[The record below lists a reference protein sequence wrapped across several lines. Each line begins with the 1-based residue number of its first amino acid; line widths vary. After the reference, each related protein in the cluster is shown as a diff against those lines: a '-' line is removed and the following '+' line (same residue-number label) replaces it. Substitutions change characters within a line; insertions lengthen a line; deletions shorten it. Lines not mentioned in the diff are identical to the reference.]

1 VGQAA
6 RSDRTCGKAHSVAE
20 QRLTTLSDYLGVLR
34 RRLWI
39 VILAIV
45 IAVAAA
51 YVVSNRETPAYKA
64 TSEVNVGGSSIS
76 SILNPAA
83 HVSSSVVQQ
92 NVASAAQSAH
102 TTSVAAATLR
112 AAGVRGMTPQ
122 DLLDETTITPSD
134 TTSFL
139 TIAVTDR
146 FPDQAMRLATTYA
159 VTYVN
164 VSNHQAVAGLTAK
177 IASLKAEIRRRK
189 AKIAE
194 EVAAGGQSA
203 GSADTTILQND
214 LKNLNQYDGGL
225 ASLANN
231 NQVAQ
236 RATESHK
243 VRPATTRNLAMGFG
257 IGLVIGLVL
266 VSLAEALDTRVRHS
280 DDVSTRLGLP
290 LLTRIPIPPRA
301 LRKASSLG
309 MLDDE
314 SGVQTEAYRKLRI
327 NLDFANLSIKART
340 IMVTSATEQ
349 EGKSTTVAN
358 LAVALARAGRRVVLV
373 DLDLRKPFLDRFF
386 DLTGRPGITDV
397 ALGHVTL
404 DQAMWSIPIPGAD
417 GGPQAGSLHVLP
429 SGPMPPNP
437 ADLIESSVVSEVL
450 LDLAER
456 ADVVLLD
463 SAPLLPVSD
472 GVILSNKVDGMLV
485 VVRASTVRRPVLT
498 ELQRV
503 LAACPAAKLG
513 FVLTGS
519 DEAEG
524 YGYYGYGGYGAP
536 TAAPVPARSPHEQ
549 APGVSPLANPAA
561 NGAEG
566 GVPGQ
571 SSPTQSH

>member
-1 VGQAA
+1 
-6 RSDRTCGKAHSVAE
+6 VAE
-20 QRLTTLSDYLGVLR
+20 QRLTTLSDYLAVLR

-39 VILAIV
+39 LVLAIV
-45 IAVAAA
+45 VAVAAA
-51 YVVSNRETPAYKA
+51 YVVSSRETPAYEA
-64 TSEVNVGGSSIS
+64 TAQVNVGANSIAT
-76 SILNPAA
+76 ILNPATRI
-83 HVSSSVVQQ
+83 SSSAMQQ
-92 NVASAAQSAH
+92 QVASAAATAH
-102 TTSVAAATLR
+102 TTPIARQALR
-112 AAGVRGMTPQ
+112 LAGVTDLTPKQ
-122 DLLDETTITPSD
+122 LLDESSVTASE
-134 TTSFL
+134 TSTFL
-139 TIAVTDR
+139 TVSVTDR
-146 FPDQAMRLATTYA
+146 FPDRATRLATDYA
-159 VTYVN
+159 KAF
-164 VSNHQAVAGLTAK
+164 VSASNRQAVAGLPKK
-177 IASLKAEIRRRK
+177 IAALQADINRLHT
-189 AKIAE
+189 KIDQE
-194 EVAAGGQSA
+194 TAANGQSA
-203 GSADTTILQND
+203 GSADQTLLQADVKQLQALQNGRD
-214 LKNLNQYDGGL
+214 
-225 ASLANN
+225 SLSNN
-231 NQVAQ
+231 NKVAQ
-236 RATESHK
+236 NAEDATK

-280 DDVSTRLGLP
+280 DDVSSRLGLP
-290 LLTRIPIPPRA
+290 LLTRIPIPPRS
-301 LRKASSLG
+301 LRKASSLS

-314 SGVQTEAYRKLRI
+314 SGIQTEAYRKLRI

-386 DLTGRPGITDV
+386 DLAGRPGMTDV

-536 TAAPVPARSPHEQ
+536 TAAPVPARPPQEQ
-549 APGVSPLANPAA
+549 GAPGVSPLANPAS
-561 NGAEG
+561 NGSE
-566 GVPGQ
+566 GVPGGQ

>member
-1 VGQAA
+1 
-6 RSDRTCGKAHSVAE
+6 VAE
-20 QRLTTLSDYLGVLR
+20 QRLTTLSDYLAVLR

-39 VILAIV
+39 VILAIAV
-45 IAVAAA
+45 AVAAA
-51 YVVSNRETPAYKA
+51 YAVSSRETPAYEA
-64 TSEVNVGGSSIS
+64 SSQVNVGGSSIS
-76 SILNPAA
+76 TILNPSA
-83 HVSSSVVQQ
+83 HLSSSVVQQ
-92 NVASAAQSAH
+92 NVASAAQAAH
-102 TTSVAAATLR
+102 TTPIASATLR
-112 AAGVRGMTPQ
+112 AANVHGMTAQ

-134 TTSFL
+134 TTSFFS
-139 TIAVTDR
+139 IAVTDR
-146 FPDQAMRLATTYA
+146 FPDRAKLLATTYA
-159 VTYVN
+159 GTYVA
-164 VSNHQAVAGLTAK
+164 VSNHNAVAGLSAKITSLNAEIKRRRAK
-177 IASLKAEIRRRK
+177 IAREI
-189 AKIAE
+189 
-194 EVAAGGQSA
+194 AASGNQNA
-203 GSADTTILQND
+203 GAADNTILQND
-214 LKNLNQYDGGL
+214 LKNLNQYEAGL
-225 ASLANN
+225 ASLQNN

-236 RATESHK
+236 KAEDSHK
-243 VRPATTRNLAMGFG
+243 VRPATTRNLAMGLG
-257 IGLVIGLVL
+257 IGLVIGLIL

-280 DDVSTRLGLP
+280 DDVSARLGLP
-290 LLTRIPIPPRA
+290 LLTRIPIPPRS

-309 MLDDE
+309 MLSDE

-349 EGKSTTVAN
+349 EGKSTTVGN

-386 DLTGRPGITDV
+386 DLAGRPGLTDV

-417 GGPQAGSLHVLP
+417 GSPGVGSLHVLP

-472 GVILSNKVDGMLV
+472 GVVLSNKVDGMLV
-485 VVRASTVRRPVLT
+485 VVRASTIRRPVLT

-519 DEAEG
+519 DETEG
-524 YGYYGYGGYGAP
+524 YGYYGYGGYGVP
-536 TAAPVPARSPHEQ
+536 TAAPVPARSPQERP
-549 APGVSPLANPAA
+549 APGVPPLANPAA
-561 NGAEG
+561 NGSDA
-566 GVPGQ
+566 VPGGQ

>member
-1 VGQAA
+1 M
-6 RSDRTCGKAHSVAE
+6 
-20 QRLTTLSDYLGVLR
+20 
-34 RRLWI
+34 
-39 VILAIV
+39 ILAIV

-51 YVVSNRETPAYKA
+51 YVVSSRETPAYEA
-64 TSEVNVGGSSIS
+64 TSQVNVGANSIQT
-76 SILNPAA
+76 ILNPATRI
-83 HVSSSVVQQ
+83 SSSVMQQ
-92 NVASAAQSAH
+92 QVASAAQTAH
-102 TTSVAAATLR
+102 TTAIARQALQL
-112 AAGVRGMTPQ
+112 AGVNDLTPKQ
-122 DLLDETTITPSD
+122 LLDESSVTASD
-134 TTSFL
+134 TSTFI
-139 TIAVTDR
+139 TFAVTDR
-146 FPDQAMRLATTYA
+146 FPDRATRLATDYA
-159 VTYVN
+159 RAYVN
-164 VSNHQAVAGLTAK
+164 ESNRQAVAGLPKKIHQLNAK
-177 IASLKAEIRRRK
+177 IAALRAQ
-189 AKIAE
+189 IAQ
-194 EVAAGGQSA
+194 EVKQGGQSA
-203 GSADTTILQND
+203 GSADNTFLQADLKQLQTLQNGRD
-214 LKNLNQYDGGL
+214 
-225 ASLANN
+225 SLANN
-231 NQVAQ
+231 NKVAQ
-236 RATESHK
+236 NAEDATK

-280 DDVSTRLGLP
+280 DDVSSRLGLP
-290 LLTRIPIPPRA
+290 LLTRIPIPPRS

-417 GGPQAGSLHVLP
+417 GGPGAGSLHVLP

-524 YGYYGYGGYGAP
+524 YGYYGYSGYGAP
-536 TAAPVPARSPHEQ
+536 TASPVPARTPQ
-549 APGVSPLANPAA
+549 DQPGVSPLANPTA

>member
-1 VGQAA
+1 
-6 RSDRTCGKAHSVAE
+6 VAE
-20 QRLTTLSDYLGVLR
+20 QRLTTLSDYLAVLR

-51 YVVSNRETPAYKA
+51 YVVSSRETPAYEA
-64 TSEVNVGGSSIS
+64 TSQVNVGANSIQT
-76 SILNPAA
+76 ILNPATRI
-83 HVSSSVVQQ
+83 SSSVMQQ
-92 NVASAAQSAH
+92 QVASAAQIAH
-102 TTSVAAATLR
+102 TTTIARQALEL
-112 AAGVRGMTPQ
+112 AGVNDLTPKE
-122 DLLDETTITPSD
+122 LLDETSVTASDTSTFITIT
-134 TTSFL
+134 
-139 TIAVTDR
+139 VTDR
-146 FPDQAMRLATTYA
+146 FPDRATQLATDYA
-159 VTYVN
+159 KAYVSA
-164 VSNHQAVAGLTAK
+164 SNKQAVAGLPRK
-177 IASLKAEIRRRK
+177 IAALQTEINRLHARIDR
-189 AKIAE
+189 E
-194 EVAAGGQSA
+194 TAANGQSA
-203 GSADTTILQND
+203 GSADQTLLQADVKQLQALQNGRD
-214 LKNLNQYDGGL
+214 
-225 ASLANN
+225 SLANN
-231 NQVAQ
+231 NKVAQ
-236 RATESHK
+236 EAEPSHK
-243 VRPATTRNLAMGFG
+243 VRPATTRNLVMGLG

-280 DDVSTRLGLP
+280 DDVSARLGLP
-290 LLTRIPIPPRA
+290 LLTRIPIPPRS

-314 SGVQTEAYRKLRI
+314 SGIQTEAYRKLRI

-386 DLTGRPGITDV
+386 DLTGRPGMTDV

-417 GGPQAGSLHVLP
+417 GGPGAGSLHVLP

-524 YGYYGYGGYGAP
+524 YGYYGYGGYGAS
-536 TAAPVPARSPHEQ
+536 TASPVPARTAQ
-549 APGVSPLANPAA
+549 DQPGVSPLADPTA

-571 SSPTQSH
+571 SPTQSH

>member
-1 VGQAA
+1 
-6 RSDRTCGKAHSVAE
+6 VAE
-20 QRLTTLSDYLGVLR
+20 QRLTTLSDYLAVLR

-45 IAVAAA
+45 VAVAAA
-51 YVVSNRETPAYKA
+51 YVVSSRETPAYEA
-64 TSEVNVGGSSIS
+64 TSEVNVGGNSIS
-76 SILNPAA
+76 TILNPSA
-83 HVSSSVVQQ
+83 HLSSSVVQQ

-102 TTSVAAATLR
+102 TTPIAQATLG
-112 AAGVRGMTPQ
+112 AAGIHGMTAQ

-134 TTSFL
+134 TTSFF

-146 FPDQAMRLATTYA
+146 FPDRAKRLATAYA
-159 VTYVN
+159 ETFVTT
-164 VSNHQAVAGLTAK
+164 SNHQAVAGLSAKLKALNVRIRQLRKK
-177 IASLKAEIRRRK
+177 IAREI
-189 AKIAE
+189 
-194 EVAAGGQSA
+194 AASGRQSA
-203 GSADTTILQND
+203 GATDSQILDNE
-214 LKNLNQYDGGL
+214 LKQQGAYVNGL
-225 ASLANN
+225 ASLSNN

-236 RATESHK
+236 KAEDSQK

-280 DDVSTRLGLP
+280 DDVSARLGLP
-290 LLTRIPIPPRA
+290 LLTRIPIPPRS

-309 MLDDE
+309 MLTDE

-386 DLTGRPGITDV
+386 DLTGRPGLTDV

-404 DQAMWSIPIPGAD
+404 DQAMWSMPIPGAD
-417 GGPQAGSLHVLP
+417 GSPGAGSLHVLP

-437 ADLIESSVVSEVL
+437 ADLIESSVVSEML

-472 GVILSNKVDGMLV
+472 GVVLSNKVDGMLV
-485 VVRASTVRRPVLT
+485 VVRASTVRRPVLM

-519 DEAEG
+519 DESEG
-524 YGYYGYGGYGAP
+524 YGYYGYGGYAAP
-536 TAAPVPARSPHEQ
+536 AASPVPARRPAQ
-549 APGVSPLANPAA
+549 PPGASSLANSAA

-566 GVPGQ
+566 VPGGQ
-571 SSPTQSH
+571 SSPSQSH

>member
-1 VGQAA
+1 M
-6 RSDRTCGKAHSVAE
+6 AE

-34 RRLWI
+34 RRLW
-39 VILAIV
+39 VVVLAIV

-51 YVVSNRETPAYKA
+51 YIVSSRETPAYEA
-64 TSEVNVGGSSIS
+64 SSEVNVGGNSLST
-76 SILNPAA
+76 ILNPGA
-83 HVSSSVVQQ
+83 HLSSSVVQQ

-102 TTSVAAATLR
+102 TTPVAALTLH
-112 AAGVRGMTPQ
+112 AANVHGMTPQ

-134 TTSFL
+134 TTSFF

-146 FPDQAMRLATTYA
+146 FPTRARLLATTYA
-159 VTYVN
+159 EQYVTW
-164 VSNHQAVAGLTAK
+164 SNATAVKGLK
-177 IASLKAEIRRRK
+177 GQIRKLDKQIASLNAQI
-189 AKIAE
+189 
-194 EVAAGGQSA
+194 SA
-203 GSADTTILQND
+203 GAKKNGAGSVSGLTQILDAKQKRQSDLQNA
-214 LKNLNQYDGGL
+214 QQG
-225 ASLANN
+225 LANN

-236 RATESHK
+236 RAQDSHK

-257 IGLVIGLVL
+257 IGLVIGLIL

-280 DDVSTRLGLP
+280 DDVSARLGLP
-290 LLTRIPIPPRA
+290 LLTRIPIPPRS

-309 MLDDE
+309 MLSDE

-417 GGPQAGSLHVLP
+417 GSPGTGSLHVLP

-463 SAPLLPVSD
+463 SAPLLPVAD

-485 VVRASTVRRPVLT
+485 VVRASTIRRPVLT

-519 DEAEG
+519 DESEG

-536 TAAPVPARSPHEQ
+536 TTAPVPARSP
-549 APGVSPLANPAA
+549 LANPTA

-566 GVPGQ
+566 IPGQQ
-571 SSPTQSH
+571 SSPSQSH

>member
-1 VGQAA
+1 
-6 RSDRTCGKAHSVAE
+6 VAE

-51 YVVSNRETPAYKA
+51 YVVSSRETPAYKA

-102 TTSVAAATLR
+102 TTSVAAATLK
-112 AAGVRGMTPQ
+112 AAGVHGMTPQ
-122 DLLDETTITPSD
+122 DLLDETTVTPSD

-146 FPDQAMRLATTYA
+146 FPDRAMRLATAYA
-159 VTYVN
+159 QTFVTT
-164 VSNHQAVAGLTAK
+164 SNHQAVAGLSAK
-177 IASLKAEIRRRK
+177 ITSLKVEIERRK

-214 LKNLNQYDGGL
+214 LKNLNQYEAGL

-243 VRPATTRNLAMGFG
+243 VRPATTRNLAMGLG

-280 DDVSTRLGLP
+280 DDVSGRLGLP
-290 LLTRIPIPPRA
+290 LLTRIPIPPRS

-314 SGVQTEAYRKLRI
+314 SGIQTEAYRKLRI

-386 DLTGRPGITDV
+386 DLTGRPGMTDV

-536 TAAPVPARSPHEQ
+536 TASPVPARTPQ
-549 APGVSPLANPAA
+549 DQVPGVSPLTNPTA